1 MAWTKPK
8 MAVATSVVILAAF
21 GVAIVTVKHL
31 VSKRMESPV
40 DAVKQFSQS
49 PGGAFSLDAVRF
61 IKALKLKGQLPGIAT
76 NTVAGIAIPG
86 LTFSYL
92 GGPVL
97 FSNTNLESYPASLK
111 IAVHVNNLNA
121 LYYYTITKASETNEW
136 QLQKAWCADTNGIV
150 LKEFPIP

>member
-1 MAWTKPK
+1 
-8 MAVATSVVILAAF
+8 
-21 GVAIVTVKHL
+21 
-31 VSKRMESPV
+31 MESPA

-97 FSNTNLESYPASLK
+97 FSNTNFGKLSSFFENYGSCKQSQC
-111 IAVHVNNLNA
+111 
-121 LYYYTITKASETNEW
+121 S
-136 QLQKAWCADTNGIV
+136 V
-150 LKEFPIP
+150 LLHDHKSIRDE